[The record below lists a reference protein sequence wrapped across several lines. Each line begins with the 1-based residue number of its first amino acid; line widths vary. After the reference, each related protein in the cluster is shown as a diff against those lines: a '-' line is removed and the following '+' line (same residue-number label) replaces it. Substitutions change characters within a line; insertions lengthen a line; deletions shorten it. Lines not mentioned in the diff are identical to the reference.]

1 MRNNIE
7 LLMALGVDDTP
18 SRNNINQYI
27 QNLKG
32 LQNVKVALE
41 VEGSGGKGFA
51 EYDRQIR
58 DLQEQVKKLSE
69 MLNSVGKPKGGGG
82 SNPFEGY
89 SQGIDKSIKSMREL
103 EKEVQA
109 LNGQIR
115 VSKNAQDEVYK
126 VVTKIKDESGKIREF
141 KYAPEFD
148 ETGMMKGFRRINE
161 TINDLNS
168 KDIKVNIKNALDE
181 LKMMEKQGRLTK
193 SEYDDLKKSISG
205 SIDNK
210 SLKETVALMRE
221 MDKEAGL
228 DGKIFKGGDKVGRQL
243 DELHEKLERVLR
255 LHGTRVDKS
264 ALSTIQQEL
273 AKIASMD
280 VSNISSVQKAM
291 NEISKVRQSISSLS
305 TNAGDMKAFNEA
317 MEKSRKSL
325 KMLADEGIVAQ
336 KHIDA
341 MYKRLAQVPEGNL
354 NQLEQHMKRINTL
367 MEANKNR
374 RIVIDGVEK
383 AQQDIRKLEAELTR
397 YYELNKKY
405 VNKNDYQALQANLA
419 SARNL
424 NITNP
429 QQLKEAQNSVRRL
442 TADVKAFGA
451 AATQA
456 SRNSMTVINAL
467 KVALERFPIWMASST
482 LFFGTVNTAKE
493 FFRILVDID
502 SKLVSIQKVAGEADL
517 ESTFTSATEAAERFG
532 QSISAVL
539 DAYIEFARQGYK
551 GEDLSVLADAGLV
564 ASNVG
569 ELSTQKASEY
579 LTSALVQWNKETNE
593 AMGIIDSWNEIANN
607 YATTVEKLAEGHTRA
622 GATAKSVGI
631 EFDQLNALIGTLTA
645 RTKQSGSEIGNFI
658 KAVIPRLLSAPAQ
671 DAMKMLDVNLTD
683 SQGNMRDVIEV
694 YTEIAE
700 KSKNISESQKL
711 AVAEGL
717 AGKYHISR
725 MQSLLDDLGSADS
738 MYKSMYQ
745 SSMQSAGSAM
755 RENEVYM
762 QSLEARINLVR
773 VEFEKLS
780 VAVGEAFLTDGMIQF
795 MKLSVKMLETLQNL
809 TGVVGAL
816 PIAFGTLATVIMLV
830 SRRANMLGSAM
841 LTAGRSF
848 TVAGV
853 QTRSFSGALGAL
865 RVMMTGTTVAA
876 NTLKTA
882 IRGLAAS
889 TIIGVIFV
897 GIGIALEKL
906 IGLMGDASEKSEE
919 LESANKEVVDS
930 FKANRAELSELVKEY
945 AQLDKKMTSG
955 SGLNDQELVRYRE
968 VANQI
973 GTMMPN
979 LIQAE
984 DSYGNKIVGTSE
996 ALKTR
1001 IKLLEEQVV
1010 AEENAAAEKAG
1021 KKRDSDI
1028 KTYNADLKEA
1038 NDTINVLLGAVRDF
1052 DSTMEATGRRLG
1064 VPKDVR
1070 FRLVNEDGE
1079 KVIKDVEGLLS
1090 AIEKV
1095 KKLESKAKASGNDA
1109 EIKYYEKLRTTL
1121 EDTYKQI
1128 VPIENQATKAVANL
1142 RIKYTDAISEMI
1154 RTNKALSDSSKTTAE
1169 AFSASI
1175 LAGATEQNLNKVKDA
1190 LESIF
1195 SNNDA
1200 TSSMNTAM
1208 SALNDL
1214 TNHGV
1219 ENYEAL
1225 KVAAE
1230 EALKNL
1236 PPLLKASGVSAK
1248 EVDVI
1253 MKSLNSRINDAA
1265 VEHKNLEKE
1274 AKKTGKT
1281 IAQVAMELE
1290 TEADMSDKLLES
1302 LKTLS
1307 TVYEEL
1313 VGVSEKQT
1321 EYTDDM
1327 IFMLGVL
1334 DNRLQGYTDSQLAE
1348 LSTKKN
1354 LSAEEKYLLGVYE
1367 QKMGIMANLGKLYPE
1382 LLDKDGKAI
1391 ELTAEKIEAIRM
1403 ENEATKYL
1411 LKAYE
1416 LLRDGKL
1423 SAENIMTI
1431 TSIEKTE
1438 ARIAAMREEMKMIEK
1453 TIKAMDIMARV
1464 QAFGTI
1470 FSNPAV
1476 AEVQQRALEQ
1486 QLEKYRQE
1494 IGKLTESLGSDVGNL
1509 KSFVDAYEQAD
1520 EVGKSAAKTTKEN
1533 TYQTDKYKIALDE
1546 VNSAIERQAIL
1557 TGKLA
1562 PHSEAYRNSLK
1573 KQLELEKQKLEIL
1586 KSQEKVLAN
1595 RAQGKGLET
1604 TTTVTSSSGGET
1616 VTKVGKLSGWSGKV
1630 TSNYGGRID
1639 PFTGKSSGHRGID
1652 IASPMG
1658 TRLDA
1663 NIGGK
1668 VIASGDATANK
1679 YHSSY
1684 GNIVVIQ
1691 DETGVKHLYAHLQ
1704 KAIAKIGDYVEAGTH
1719 IGNIGS
1725 TGRSTGSHLHYET
1738 SKNGQ
1743 LIDPT
1748 SRANSA
1754 RNGQYITQSST
1765 GGGTTTSTTVENRQQ
1780 QIDTAKS
1787 DLANMRVSIAQQQQ
1801 VIDEFYK
1808 RILDS
1813 EIDGYEFR
1821 KRNIDN
1827 YMEASESNLK
1837 KMSESSKQYRKELD
1851 NQTFQLNKKKKIN
1864 SDEMAFLKAQIQSGK
1879 IGANVLEE
1887 YTQKLHDLAM
1897 TNDEIDFAL
1906 KETDLRKVAS
1916 YSALIDEI
1924 NEKYQTRRD
1933 YIDQSLAYESLL
1945 LQEIDNTSLKYT
1957 QTLDALSKK
1966 MQEKQNANREELTN
1980 LQKLIKSGELYG
1992 EALTKANDRVN
2003 ELMIQV
2009 KELQFEIQEKDWE
2022 IIVSIKTRSD
2032 EAIEGIEFEISRFDA
2047 IRKMYKEGS
2056 GDYQRYTK
2064 EIIEAQKKVADEH
2077 LKARDALIAE
2087 SKAKDVGIER
2097 TKELTK
2103 MIRAEHLA
2111 YLNATAQVAD
2121 YTKQL
2126 EESNKSLLEDIA
2138 NKFIAAYKQVIQER
2152 RDAHMRALEEEVKRE
2167 TDRHN
2172 AVMKQL
2178 TDEMDKFRQNVEE
2191 RKRLIQR
2198 AEAER
2203 DYNMEIE
2210 DMQKERDKLQE
2221 AYNKTLLD
2229 DSNEAKKKRKNLQ
2242 EQIDKID
2249 KDIAERRH
2257 DRDIELQLQ
2266 GLDDQLELK
2275 EKEIEGKTELE
2286 DEYHEKEIERLNKTK
2301 QYWEKHYNDLL
2312 NDERKF
2318 AQIREDIMNKNFD
2331 KILAEFNEYI
2341 DEMKATM
2348 PELADTLDG
2357 TMKAVGMTI
2366 RQNLIDQ
2373 LEEAIR
2379 LIGEFKE
2386 SAKLVDNPF
2395 NDGWS
2400 GVGGGDN
2407 GTGGASGGQSKLK
2420 NGDLQILLGK
2430 LIDEQIATQLTGA
2443 AKQKAHEIGRGM
2455 GTTGRQNGGTISK
2468 DVNFESALAGLT
2480 PNDLQA
2486 FQDFIRS
2493 NLGMNGGA
2501 YDKYLQQYLGS
2512 GGTGSSGGGSNNNSN
2527 PASKY
2532 GIGTSLTMGDM
2543 QVMFAKYI
2551 RESLVRQTGN
2561 ENTKA
2566 TLRSIGDNMAA
2577 QGRAKGSKISS
2588 DVTYDTIYSAMTNAQ
2603 RMQLKSYIAGN
2614 TGIVNDPQL
2623 QDFIRR
2629 YAASLDT
2636 GGFMNWSG
2644 RGIDGKGGKAVIAHP
2659 EEVMLNKFD
2668 TASLWNNIEKMDS
2681 IANRLAPFSAP
2692 YSPNTPDLSAM
2703 GGVGDTYIQ
2712 FGDVHNATKEGA
2724 QEFAREFN
2732 NRTRRKWGN

>member
-7 LLMALGVDDTP
+7 LLMALGVDDAPT
-18 SRNNINQYI
+18 RNNINEYI
-27 QNLKG
+27 KNLKG

-41 VEGSGGKGFA
+41 VDGQTGGKGF
-51 EYDRQIR
+51 EQYDRQIR
-58 DLQEQVKKLSE
+58 DLQEQVKKLNA
-69 MLNSVGKPKGGGG
+69 MLSAVGKPKGG
-82 SNPFEGY
+82 NPFEGFG
-89 SQGIDKSIKSMREL
+89 QGIDQSVKSMKEL

-109 LNGQIR
+109 LNGQIK

-148 ETGMMKGFRRINE
+148 EAGMMKGFRRINE

-168 KDIKVNIKNALDE
+168 KDIKFNIKTALEE
-181 LKMMEKQGRLTK
+181 LKMLEKQGRLTK

-205 SIDNK
+205 SVDNK
-210 SLKETVALMRE
+210 SLKETISLMRE
-221 MDKEAGL
+221 MDREAGL
-228 DGKIFKGGDKVGRQL
+228 DSKIFKGGDKVGRQL
-243 DELHEKLERVLR
+243 DELHEKLERVMR

-273 AKIASMD
+273 TRIASLD

-291 NEISKVRQSISSLS
+291 NDISKVRQSISNLS
-305 TNAGDMKAFNEA
+305 TGAIDTKAFDTA
-317 MEKSRKSL
+317 IEKARKSL
-325 KMLADEGIVAQ
+325 KALSDEGIVAQ
-336 KHIDA
+336 KHIDT
-341 MYKRLAQVPEGNL
+341 MYRRIAEVPVGNL
-354 NQLEQHMKRINTL
+354 NQLEQHIKRIGTL

-383 AQQDIRKLEAELTR
+383 NIQDVRKLEAELTR

-405 VNKNDYQALQANLA
+405 VNKDKYGELQESLKN
-419 SARNL
+419 ARKI

-429 QQLKEAQNSVRRL
+429 QDLKEAQNTVRRL
-442 TADVKAFGA
+442 TSDVKAFGA

-502 SKLVSIQKVAGEADL
+502 SKLVSIQKVAGDADL
-517 ESTFTSATEAAERFG
+517 ESTFNSATEAAERFG

-579 LTSALVQWNKETNE
+579 LTSALVQWNKETDE

-658 KAVIPRLLSAPAQ
+658 KAVVPRLLSAPAQ
-671 DAMKMLDVNLTD
+671 DAMKMLDVSLTD
-683 SQGNMRDVIEV
+683 SSGNMRDVVEV

-700 KSKNISESQKL
+700 KSKNISEAQRL
-711 AVAEGL
+711 TVAEGL
-717 AGKYHISR
+717 AGKFHISR

-745 SSMQSAGSAM
+745 SSVQSAGSAM
-755 RENEVYM
+755 RENEIYM
-762 QSLEARINLVR
+762 QSLQARINLVK
-773 VEFEKLS
+773 VEFEKLA

-795 MKLSVKMLETLQNL
+795 MKASVKLLETLQKL
-809 TGVVGAL
+809 TGSIGAL
-816 PIAFGTLATVIMLV
+816 PVAFGTLATVIMLV

-841 LTAGRSF
+841 LTAGRTF

-853 QTRSFSGALGAL
+853 QTRSLSGALGAL
-865 RVMMTGTTVAA
+865 RVMLTGTAVAT

-882 IRGLAAS
+882 FRGLLAS
-889 TIIGVIFV
+889 SIVGVVFV
-897 GIGIALEKL
+897 GIGIALEKV
-906 IGLMGDASEKSEE
+906 IGLMGDATEKSED

-930 FKANRAELSELVKEY
+930 FKANREELNELVKEY
-945 AQLDKKMTSG
+945 SQLDKKMSSS
-955 SGLNDQELVRYRE
+955 SGLNDQELVRYKD

-973 GTMMPN
+973 GTMMPS

-1001 IKLLEEQVV
+1001 IKLLEEQVK
-1010 AEENAAAEKAG
+1010 AEEADAASKAG
-1021 KKRDSDI
+1021 KKRDEDI
-1028 KTYNADLKEA
+1028 KTYNSDLEKA
-1038 NDTINVLLGAVRDF
+1038 NDSINVLLGAIRDF
-1052 DSTMEATGRRLG
+1052 DSTMEATGRKLG
-1064 VPKDVR
+1064 VPKDIR
-1070 FRLVNEDGE
+1070 FRLANEDGE
-1079 KVIKDVEGLLS
+1079 KVIKDVEQLLS
-1090 AIEKV
+1090 AIEEV
-1095 KKLESKAKASGNDA
+1095 RKLENKAKASGNDS

-1121 EDTYKQI
+1121 EATYRQI
-1128 VPIENQATKAVANL
+1128 VPLEAQANKSVSNL
-1142 RIKYTDAISEMI
+1142 RIKYTEAISSMI
-1154 RTNKALSDSSKTTAE
+1154 QSNNELSDSSKKTAE

-1175 LAGATEQNLNKVKDA
+1175 IAGATEKNLNQVKDA
-1190 LESIF
+1190 LESIYG
-1195 SNNDA
+1195 NAEA
-1200 TSSMNTAM
+1200 TTSMNAAM
-1208 SALNDL
+1208 EVMNQL
-1214 TNHGV
+1214 TNHAA
-1219 ENYEAL
+1219 ENYDELAKAAENAL
-1225 KVAAE
+1225 KG
-1230 EALKNL
+1230 L
-1236 PPLLKASGVSAK
+1236 PKLLKDAGVSAK
-1248 EVDVI
+1248 EIDII
-1253 MKSLNSRINDAA
+1253 MKALNGKLDDSATQ
-1265 VEHKNLEKE
+1265 HKKLEKE
-1274 AKKTGKT
+1274 AKRTGKSL
-1281 IAQVAMELE
+1281 AEVAIQLE
-1290 TEADMSDKLLES
+1290 TEADMSDKLFES
-1302 LKTLS
+1302 LKTLTS
-1307 TVYEEL
+1307 VYEEL

-1334 DNRLQGYTDSQLAE
+1334 DDRLQGYTDSQLAE
-1348 LSTKKN
+1348 LTTKKN

-1391 ELTAEKIEAIRM
+1391 ELTSQKIEAIRL
-1403 ENEATKYL
+1403 ENEANKAL

-1423 SAENIMTI
+1423 NAEQIMTI
-1431 TSIEKTE
+1431 TAIEKTE
-1438 ARIAAMREEMKMIEK
+1438 ARKAAIREEMKMIEK
-1453 TIKAMDIMARV
+1453 QIKAMDILTRIT
-1464 QAFGTI
+1464 AFGTI

-1476 AEVQQRALEQ
+1476 AETQKRALES

-1494 IGKLTESLGSDVGNL
+1494 IESLNESLGSDVGNL
-1509 KSFVDAYEQAD
+1509 KSFVDEFERMED
-1520 EVGKSAAKTTKEN
+1520 STKSNSSATKEN

-1562 PHSEAYRNSLK
+1562 PHSEAYRNSLR
-1573 KQLELEKQKLEIL
+1573 KQLDLEKQKLEIL
-1586 KSQEKVLAN
+1586 KNQEKVLQNQAN
-1595 RAQGKGLET
+1595 GRGLAT
-1604 TTTVTSSSGGET
+1604 TTTTTSTGST
-1616 VTKVGKLSGWSGKV
+1616 TTTANGKLSGWGKV
-1630 TSNYGGRID
+1630 TSNYGYRMN
-1639 PFTGKSSGHRGID
+1639 PLSGKSELHRGVD
-1652 IASPMG
+1652 MASPMG

-1663 NIGGK
+1663 NVSGK
-1668 VIASGDATANK
+1668 VIASGDAAANK

-1691 DETGVKHLYAHLQ
+1691 DDSGVKHLYAHLQ
-1704 KAIAKIGDYVEAGTH
+1704 KAVAKIGDAVQAGQQ

-1725 TGRSTGSHLHYET
+1725 TGASTGAHLHYEKT
-1738 SKNGQ
+1738 LNGQ
-1743 LIDPT
+1743 LLDPT
-1748 SRANSA
+1748 ATAAAA
-1754 RNGQYITQSST
+1754 RDGKYTIVN
-1765 GGGTTTSTTVENRQQ
+1765 GGTTTTTGVENRQQ
-1780 QIDTAKS
+1780 QIDQARS
-1787 DLANMRVSIAQQQQ
+1787 DLAGMKTQIAQQQQ
-1801 VIDEFYK
+1801 VIDDFYK

-1837 KMSESSKQYRKELD
+1837 KMNEGSKQYRKELD
-1851 NQTFQLNKKKKIN
+1851 NQTFQLTKKKKIN
-1864 SDEMAFLKAQIQSGK
+1864 EQEIAFLKAQINSGK
-1879 IGANVLEE
+1879 IGANILEE
-1887 YTQKLHDLAM
+1887 YTQKLHELQM
-1897 TNDEIDFAL
+1897 TNDSIEFAL
-1906 KETDLRKVAS
+1906 KETDLRKVQS
-1916 YSALIDEI
+1916 YIYYLDEM
-1924 NEKYQTRRD
+1924 NQKYQDRRD
-1933 YIDQSLAYESLL
+1933 YIDNSLAYESLL
-1945 LQEIDNTSLKYT
+1945 LQELDTNSLQYIKK
-1957 QTLDALSKK
+1957 LDEMSKK

-1980 LQKLIKSGELYG
+1980 TKQLIASGQLYG
-1992 EALTKANDRVN
+1992 EALTKAKNRVD
-2003 ELMIQV
+2003 ELMISI
-2009 KELQFEIQEKDWE
+2009 KELQFEIQNKDWE
-2022 IIVSIKTRSD
+2022 IIINIKTQSD
-2032 EAIEGIEFEISRFDA
+2032 EVIEALDFEIQRFDA
-2047 IRKMYKEGS
+2047 IRKMYDEGS

-2064 EIIEAQKKVADEH
+2064 DIIDAQKKVADEH
-2077 LKARDALIAE
+2077 LRARDALIAE
-2087 SKAKDVGIER
+2087 SKQKDVGIER

-2103 MIRAEHLA
+2103 MIRAEHMA
-2111 YLNATAQVAD
+2111 YLNATNQIAE

-2126 EESNKSLLEDIA
+2126 ENSNKSLLEDIA

-2167 TDRHN
+2167 NDRHN
-2172 AVMKQL
+2172 TVMKQL
-2178 TDEMDKFRQNVEE
+2178 NDEMSKFRENVEE

-2198 AEAER
+2198 TEAER
-2203 DYNMEIE
+2203 DYDMEIK
-2210 DMQKERDKLQE
+2210 DMTKERDKLQE
-2221 AYNKTLLD
+2221 EFNKTLMD
-2229 DSNEAKKKRKNLQ
+2229 DSNEAKKKRKTLQ

-2249 KDIAERRH
+2249 KDIAEKRH
-2257 DRDIELQLQ
+2257 KRDIELQLQ

-2275 EKEIEGKTELE
+2275 EKEIDGKIEIE
-2286 DEYHEKEIERLNKTK
+2286 DDYHEKEIERLNKTK

-2318 AQIREDIMNKNFD
+2318 AQIREDIMSKNFD
-2331 KILAEFNEYI
+2331 KIISEFNDYI

-2357 TMKAVGMTI
+2357 TMRAVGTTI

-2400 GVGGGDN
+2400 GGGSGDN

-2420 NGDLQILLGK
+2420 TGDLQILLGK

-2443 AKQKAHEIGRGM
+2443 AKQQAHEIGRGM

-2468 DVNFESALAGLT
+2468 DVNFASALAGLT
-2480 PNDLQA
+2480 PNDLAA
-2486 FQDFIRS
+2486 FQEFIRS
-2493 NLGMNGGA
+2493 NLGMSGGA
-2501 YDKYLQQYLGS
+2501 YDKYLQQYLS
-2512 GGTGSSGGGSNNNSN
+2512 TGGYTGGGGDSGNPN

-2532 GIGTSLTMGDM
+2532 GIGASLTKGDM

-2561 ENTKA
+2561 EATKA
-2566 TLRSIGDNMAA
+2566 TLRKIGDDMAK
-2577 QGRAKGSKISS
+2577 QGRNNGSKISS
-2588 DVTYDTIYSAMTNAQ
+2588 DVTYDAVYSAMTNAQ
-2603 RMQLKSYIAGN
+2603 KMQLKSFIAGN

-2636 GGFMNWSG
+2636 GGFMNWGGS
-2644 RGIDGKGGKAVIAHP
+2644 GIDGKGGKAVIAHP
-2659 EEVMLNKFD
+2659 NEVMLDKFD
-2668 TASLWNNIEKMDS
+2668 TASLWDNIGKMDE
-2681 IANRLAPFSAP
+2681 IANRLAPFKALYQS
-2692 YSPNTPDLSAM
+2692 TMPDFS
-2703 GGVGDTYIQ
+2703 GFSGTGDTFIQ
-2712 FGDVHNATKEGA
+2712 FGDVNNATKEGA
-2724 QEFAREFN
+2724 IEFAREFN
-2732 NRTRRKWGN
+2732 NRTRRRWGN